1 MNLREAVATHPSNG
15 EPMTHEGQSQ
25 QDALRPTRPLL
36 HLKNI
41 TKIGNWN
48 VRTLYQSG
56 NIAQATRE
64 MVKRDID
71 VMGISE
77 THWTGQGKL
86 QLPGG
91 ETIIYSGR
99 EDDIHRGGVGI
110 LMSKSATRALMDWT
124 PINERIIQ
132 ARYHSKHIKLTMVHI
147 YAPTEDADEQVKNEF
162 YTRLQDILDK
172 RNTHDMLI
180 ITGDMNAKVGA
191 DNRDYERLMGKHSL
205 GRRNDNGE
213 RLCEM
218 SDMNELVITGT
229 LFPHRKIHKA
239 TWTSPD
245 GTTRNQIDH
254 ILISR
259 RFKNSVKDTRVFR
272 SADIGSDHQLRLR
285 SQPKDKDRVKYD
297 TAKLKNE
304 DTRKVFDIALKNRYQ
319 VLEEEETGSVEN
331 EDIERQ
337 FNVMEKAYT
346 EAADTVLGRP
356 QKKKKP
362 WISNI
367 RMVGAYRREG
377 SDTGNS
383 IRKSED
389 AV

>member
-1 MNLREAVATHPSNG
+1 MNLWEAVATHPSNG

-36 HLKNI
+36 HPKNV

-91 ETIIYSGR
+91 EIIIYSGR

-147 YAPTEDADEQVKNEF
+147 YAPTEDTDEQVKNEF
-162 YTRLQDILDK
+162 YTRLQDVLDK
-172 RNTHDMLI
+172 CNTHDMLI
-180 ITGDMNAKVGA
+180 VNGDMNAKVGE
-191 DNRDYERLMGKHSL
+191 DNWDYERVMGKRGL
-205 GRRNDNGE
+205 GRWNDNGE

-239 TWTSPD
+239 TWTHHR
-245 GTTRNQIDH
+245 T
-254 ILISR
+254 
-259 RFKNSVKDTRVFR
+259 
-272 SADIGSDHQLRLR
+272 
-285 SQPKDKDRVKYD
+285 
-297 TAKLKNE
+297 
-304 DTRKVFDIALKNRYQ
+304 
-319 VLEEEETGSVEN
+319 
-331 EDIERQ
+331 
-337 FNVMEKAYT
+337 
-346 EAADTVLGRP
+346 GRP
-356 QKKKKP
+356 ET
-362 WISNI
+362 
-367 RMVGAYRREG
+367 R
-377 SDTGNS
+377 
-383 IRKSED
+383 
-389 AV
+389 